1 MRVYSPSS
9 TKTYAECPF
18 KRELSR
24 RGVQSK
30 YAGKAAVARW
40 IGTAVAKGFEQVNL
54 ERMGASP
61 ERVVSLAEGHA
72 QASYQYS
79 VSEFTNAGG
88 VIAEGDAD
96 GVPQLIERAVRYYR
110 DEYVYPFQHTIVAV
124 EQPFEHGG
132 HARPDLVIDD
142 GSLAPL
148 DFKCKRSLYVKPG
161 ETRDAARARVFAE
174 YEDDWQLLHYVW
186 CVRRFRGVPCNHY
199 YIALCELTPKPHITI
214 QRYDVTDTRMLQW
227 ADSAYGWWAAMEDT
241 DNDMVNVP
249 PQAPTHETKYGKC
262 EYYDYCVTYEM
273 DETRA
278 QHRYITVERRRH
290 E

>member
-40 IGTAVAKGFEQVNL
+40 IGTAVAAGL
-54 ERMGASP
+54 E
-61 ERVVSLAEGHA
+61 VVSRERLSGISADGMAETTARLSFIH
-72 QASYQYS
+72 S
-79 VSEFTNAGG
+79 VQDFMDAGG
-88 VIAEGDAD
+88 VLTDEETNTVA
-96 GVPQLIERAVRYYR
+96 LIERMVSYYR
-110 DEYVYPFQHTIVAV
+110 HDYVFPFQHTIVAV

-174 YEDDWQLLHYVW
+174 YEDDWQLLHYMW
-186 CVRRFRGVPCNHY
+186 CVRWFKGVPCNHY

-214 QRYDVTDTRMLQW
+214 QRYDVTERRLHQW
-227 ADSAYGWWAAMEDT
+227 ADSAYSWWSQMEET
-241 DNDMVNVP
+241 DADIINMP
-249 PQAPTHETKYGKC
+249 PQAPTHDTKYGKC

-278 QHRYITVERRRH
+278 QHRYITVERRKH

>member
-40 IGTAVAKGFEQVNL
+40 IGTAVAAGL
-54 ERMGASP
+54 EVANREWLSGISADGM
-61 ERVVSLAEGHA
+61 AETTA
-72 QASYQYS
+72 RLS
-79 VSEFTNAGG
+79 FTHSMQDFMDAGG
-88 VIAEGDAD
+88 VLTDEETNTVA
-96 GVPQLIERAVRYYR
+96 LIERMVSYYR
-110 DEYVYPFQHTIVAV
+110 HDYVFPFQHTIVAV

-174 YEDDWQLLHYVW
+174 YEDDWQLLHYMW
-186 CVRRFRGVPCNHY
+186 CVRRFKGVPCNHY

-214 QRYDVTDTRMLQW
+214 QRYDVTERRLHQW
-227 ADSAYGWWAAMEDT
+227 ADSAYSWWSQMEET
-241 DNDMVNVP
+241 DADIINMP

-278 QHRYITVERRRH
+278 QHRYITVERRKH